1 MKVRALAF
9 MSGRVASAYTAI
21 NSGNVCEDRAVD
33 RKIRRFFLRMTIA
46 GMTIAGAKSDGRPA
60 IQARLPPK
68 IIVPGEAVFYMHR
81 PICNRNGAKPRPVKR
96 RAQ

>member
-9 MSGRVASAYTAI
+9 MSGRAASAYTAI
-21 NSGNVCEDRAVD
+21 NGGIVCEDRAVD
-33 RKIRRFFLRMTIA
+33 RKIRRFFLR
-46 GMTIAGAKSDGRPA
+46 MTIAGAKSDGRPA